1 MMQLK
6 VGLPQNFII
15 NCSKASQRSLSG
27 HKDLNCWSKDLILR
41 WGKCEATYLDFV
53 HSVVWANCIIVVR
66 AR

>member
-27 HKDLNCWSKDLILR
+27 HKDLNCWSKT
-41 WGKCEATYLDFV
+41 W
-53 HSVVWANCIIVVR
+53 S
-66 AR
+66 